1 MKTASRDTNVG
12 TEPNDGREWLESRLH
27 YIEHAIESLLTEAPR
42 RCCVCGETIGS
53 HMRPGNAAI
62 GSTCLICQRNGGL
75 NARFRT
81 P

>member
-1 MKTASRDTNVG
+1 MQTVSRDTDVG
-12 TEPNDGREWLESRLH
+12 TEPNDGREWLENRLH

-42 RCCVCGETIGS
+42 RCRLCGEAIGNN
-53 HMRPGNAAI
+53 MRPGNAAI
-62 GSTCLICQRNGGL
+62 VSLCLICQRNGGL